1 MNPGV
6 CRSAVRSSSWSA
18 SGPAGLAAPLAL
30 RVETLAVLPMATACL
45 ALGELTILKILISYK
60 QFRNGREGR
69 LFHSRRECMRQFFR
83 TGMLVAALGGMFV
96 GAANAQERVRIGVL
110 NDQSGVFSTYQ
121 GIGSVVAAQMAVEDY
136 GGKAAG
142 KPVDVVSADH
152 QNKPDVGV
160 GIARR
165 WYDTENVDA
174 IFDLP
179 NSAIAL
185 AVANISEQK
194 NKVFIGSGAGT
205 VLLTGEKCTPNTVH
219 WTYDTY
225 AYGRGLGKAVVAQG
239 GKKWFF
245 LTADYAFGH
254 DLEKQAIEGVKAAG
268 GEVLGAV
275 RHPLGT
281 ADYASFLLQAQAS
294 GADIVGVANAGDDT
308 ITSIKQAA
316 EFGLT
321 QKQKLVGLILG
332 MNGIPALGLKAAQGA
347 QIMNP
352 FYWDLNDGTRA
363 FAKRFAERHPQK
375 NYPNDMQAGVYASVL
390 HYLKAVDKTGGAVD
404 GKAVVAAMKAM
415 PTDDPLFGKGIIRS
429 DGRKIHPF
437 YLLEVK
443 KPEESTSKW
452 DLLKVVATIPGDQAF
467 RPESEGNCPLVKK

>member
-1 MNPGV
+1 M
-6 CRSAVRSSSWSA
+6 
-18 SGPAGLAAPLAL
+18 
-30 RVETLAVLPMATACL
+30 
-45 ALGELTILKILISYK
+45 
-60 QFRNGREGR
+60 
-69 LFHSRRECMRQFFR
+69 
-83 TGMLVAALGGMFV
+83 
-96 GAANAQERVRIGVL
+96 
-110 NDQSGVFSTYQ
+110 
-121 GIGSVVAAQMAVEDY
+121 
-136 GGKAAG
+136 
-142 KPVDVVSADH
+142 
-152 QNKPDVGV
+152 
-160 GIARR
+160 
-165 WYDTENVDA
+165 
-174 IFDLP
+174 
-179 NSAIAL
+179 
-185 AVANISEQK
+185 
-194 NKVFIGSGAGT
+194 FIGSGAGT
-205 VLLTGEKCTPNTVH
+205 ALLTGEKCTPNTVH

-254 DLEKQAIEGVKAAG
+254 DLEKQAMEGVKASG

-321 QKQKLVGLILG
+321 RKQKLVGLILG

-363 FAKRFAERHPQK
+363 FAKRFAERHPQN
-375 NYPNDMQAGVYASVL
+375 NYPNDMQAGVYASVI
-390 HYLKAVDKTGGAVD
+390 HYLKAVDKVGGAAD

-415 PTDDPLFGKGIIRS
+415 PTDDPLFGKGTIRA

-437 YLLEVK
+437 YLLRSRSRTNPPRSGICSRWSQPFRGIRRSVPRAK
-443 KPEESTSKW
+443 GIARSSRSESRV
-452 DLLKVVATIPGDQAF
+452 LLSGDPVPHLMRDRSRFA
-467 RPESEGNCPLVKK
+467 